1 MHRPEISIPL
11 SQKNL
16 IKTANGNDFL
26 SILHAEEME
35 PFFISL
41 TSDSDVWAFISSTG
55 ALSAGRGSPEEA
67 FFPYY
72 TVDKIHD
79 SYGITGPVT
88 LMRLNN
94 GELWEPFNPKILLN
108 SNGTRHIDKSV
119 AGNILR
125 FGEERKDIG
134 LAFSYSWQIS
144 NRFGLVRQASIQN
157 MSSKPV
163 TFSILDGVRN
173 LTAPG
178 VGTVMQAQFSC
189 LSDAYRKNE
198 LLESS
203 SIGIYALSAG
213 IIDQPIPL
221 ESLKANIAWSTG
233 LPSATVLLSD
243 SAPENFAKNRPS
255 VFQQEQRGER
265 GSYFLQTEIT
275 LAPGEKI
282 SWNIVINGPLGG
294 TEIADLHHE
303 LSSAPAEVADR
314 LLKDLESG
322 NDYILRLLSNCDAY
336 QKTGD
341 AIMDAHHCANVTYNM
356 MRGGTPIR
364 NYDFSAADF
373 AEFVRHSNWA
383 AANRHAGLL
392 QNLNGWLSYDELKI
406 QVHACNDPVLDR
418 LLTEYLPLTFSRR
431 HGDPSRPWNKFCIKV
446 RQPDGSPRFAYQG
459 NWRDIFQ
466 NWEALALSYPRFL
479 EHMIAK
485 FVNASTIDGYNPYRI
500 ASEGVDWEELDPN
513 DPWAGI
519 GYWGDH
525 QIVYLTKLLER
536 QEAFSPGSLIGWF
549 KKELY
554 VYTDIPYEI
563 SQLDQILNNPRKTI
577 VFNKEKNDR
586 IRSQW
591 NSVGSD
597 AVLRRDE
604 FGEPYRV
611 NFLEKI
617 LVPILVKMT
626 NFVPGGGI
634 WMNTQRPEWN
644 DANNALVGYGLSMI
658 TICHLRRHLAFLEP
672 LLRTCAKQKEMVSA
686 PVVDLFLSIH
696 NTLAAFRDS
705 MDKAG
710 INPLERADITLQL
723 AKAGSKFREQIY
735 AASSFEKTSLN
746 LQDITDFFTLCLEW
760 LDASIKT
767 SRRPDGLYHSYN
779 VLQYDSGRTRFEVQT
794 LYKMLEGQVA
804 VLSTGLLNAE
814 ESEALLCALQKS
826 NLYRADMNTYLLY
839 PDRKLPGFLDKGVI
853 PANNVKQ
860 SPLLKALLEQ
870 HDRALI
876 VCDGSGTV
884 RFQPE
889 LSTTDSVSKIL
900 LRLKRDARL
909 SRLVDEEGVWIVALY
924 EQVFKHAEFTGRSG
938 TMFGYEGLG
947 CTYWHMVSKLLLAVQ
962 ETCLRYKNTPKFNGL
977 ANRYYQIRQGLGFN
991 KTPQE
996 YGAFPT
1002 DPYSHTPARGG
1013 AKQPGMTGQ
1022 VKEEILTRFSELGVC
1037 IQNGTLQFTP
1047 HLLRRREFLS
1057 EQASLGFYDVHG
1069 EKQSLLIRSGE
1080 LAFTFCQTPI
1090 VYQLTNDQTKVEVVT
1105 HDRQIFLFD
1114 STILPEKLSSS
1125 VFFREGMVK
1134 EIRVSLNSDDLLDK

>member
-1 MHRPEISIPL
+1 MHRSAASIPP

-26 SILHAEEME
+26 SILRAEEME

-41 TSDSDVWAFISSTG
+41 TSDSDVWAFVSSTG

-88 LMRLNN
+88 FIRLNN
-94 GELWEPFNPKILLN
+94 GELWEPFNPKVPLN
-108 SNGTRHIDKSV
+108 SEGTRHVDKSV

-134 LAFSYSWQIS
+134 LTFFYSWQIS
-144 NRFGLVRQASIQN
+144 NRFGLVRQAAIQN
-157 MSSKPV
+157 LSSKPV
-163 TFSILDGVRN
+163 SFSLLDGVRN

-203 SIGIYALSAG
+203 RIGIYALSAG

-221 ESLKANIAWSTG
+221 ESLKANITWSTG

-243 SAPENFAKNRPS
+243 AAPEHFVKSRPLI
-255 VFQQEQRGER
+255 FQQEQRGER
-265 GSYFLQTEIT
+265 GGYFLQTEIT
-275 LAPGEKI
+275 LAPEEKA
-282 SWNIVINGPLGG
+282 SWIIVINGPLGG
-294 TEIADLHHE
+294 SEIADLHHE
-303 LSSAPAEVADR
+303 LSSDPAEVADR
-314 LLKDLESG
+314 LLKDLGSG
-322 NDYILRLLSNCDAY
+322 NDYILRLLSDCDAA

-356 MRGGTPIR
+356 MRGGTPVR
-364 NYDFSAADF
+364 NYDIPAADF
-373 AEFVRHSNWA
+373 AEFVCHSNRA
-383 AANRHAGLL
+383 AANRHAALL
-392 QNLNGWLSYDELKI
+392 QTLNGWLSYDELKI
-406 QVHACNDPVLDR
+406 QVQACKDPVLER

-485 FVNASTIDGYNPYRI
+485 FVNASTIDGYNPYCI
-500 ASEGVDWEELDPN
+500 ANDGIDWEEPDPN

-536 QEAFSPGSLIGWF
+536 QEAFFPGSLTSWF
-549 KKELY
+549 KNEHY
-554 VYTDIPYEI
+554 VYADVPYEI
-563 SQLDQILNNPRKTI
+563 SPLEQILKNPRKTI
-577 VFNKEKNDR
+577 TFDKEKNDR

-591 NSVGSD
+591 NSIGSD
-597 AVLRRDE
+597 AALLRDAS
-604 FGEPYRV
+604 GEPYRV
-611 NFLEKI
+611 TFLEKL
-617 LVPILVKMT
+617 LVPVLVKLT

-658 TICHLRRHLAFLEP
+658 TVCHLRRHLAFLEP
-672 LLRTCAKQKEMVSA
+672 LLRTCVKQKEMVSV
-686 PVVDLFLSIH
+686 PVADLFLSVH
-696 NTLAAFRDS
+696 NTLSAFRDNV
-705 MDKAG
+705 DAAG
-710 INPLERADITLQL
+710 TDSSERSRTTLQL
-723 AKAGSKFREQIY
+723 ADAGSEFRKQVY
-735 AASSFEKTSLN
+735 AKSSFEKTPVDL
-746 LQDITDFFTLCLEW
+746 LEIADFFALSLKW
-760 LDASIKT
+760 LDASIRT
-767 SRRPDGLYHSYN
+767 SRRADGLYHSYN
-779 VLQYDSGRTRFEVQT
+779 VLQYDSRYTRFEVQH

-804 VLSTGLLNAE
+804 VLSTGLLSAE
-814 ESEALLCALQKS
+814 ESEALLHALRKS
-826 NLYRADMNTYLLY
+826 KLYRADLNTYLLY
-839 PDRKLPGFLDKGVI
+839 PDRKLPAFLDKGII
-853 PANNVKQ
+853 PADNVKQ
-860 SPLLKALLEQ
+860 SPLLTALLEQ
-870 HDRALI
+870 NDRSLV

-884 RFQPE
+884 RFHPE
-889 LSTTDSVSKIL
+889 QSTVDSVSKALHL
-900 LRLKRDARL
+900 LKSDARL
-909 SRLVDEEGVWIVALY
+909 AGLVDEESAGVIALY

-947 CTYWHMVSKLLLAVQ
+947 CTYWHMVAKLLLAVQ
-962 ETCLRYKNTPKFNGL
+962 ETCLRHENTPGFKML
-977 ANRYYQIRQGLGFN
+977 VDRYYQIRLGLGFN

-1002 DPYSHTPARGG
+1002 DPYSHTPSRGG

-1047 HLLRRREFLS
+1047 GLLRRCEFLS
-1057 EQASLGFYDVHG
+1057 EQTAFEFYDVHG
-1069 EKQSLLIRSGE
+1069 RKQSLLLRPGE
-1080 LAFTFCQTPI
+1080 LAFTFCQTPVVYRLSKGRTKIEI
-1090 VYQLTNDQTKVEVVT
+1090 VTSNKDTL
-1105 HDRQIFLFD
+1105 LFH
-1114 STILPEKLSSS
+1114 SAALPEEWSSP
-1125 VFFREGMVK
+1125 VFFRDGK
-1134 EIRVSLNSDDLLDK
+1134 IREIRVSLSPDDLLDE